1 MIDAMADEDARRDRE
16 RLPDW
21 ARIAIGSIAL
31 VFLVS
36 AVLITFRPPDRTVA
50 LAGCPDQDPDCL
62 VKVDSDTTTL
72 AAALLALAAVA
83 GLIALMGVR
92 PKSVTG
98 PGMGLDFSAAAA
110 GLPSAEPQPAAVDQE
125 SGDHREA
132 RDVNGGVH
140 ERAESL
146 PVRVEVK
153 WGLGAELGSA
163 PIAVASLDVPMTE
176 IDGKLLRD
184 YQSARR
190 TSQQGWFLTHILGP
204 ATSPGQEYS
213 VAIKVTPHRSATGD
227 VRAARFFFGKAWGY
241 QVFEGSRGA
250 DGRFGITTEAYGPF
264 LALCEVE
271 FTSGERL
278 LLDHYCDFEMG
289 GLVVQAS
296 P

>member
-1 MIDAMADEDARRDRE
+1 MTDNDADRE
-16 RLPDW
+16 RLPGW

-31 VFLVS
+31 LFLVS
-36 AVLITFRPPDRTVA
+36 AVFFTFRPPDRTVA
-50 LAGCPDQDPDCL
+50 LTGCPSQDSDCL

-98 PGMGLDFSAAAA
+98 PGVGLDFSTAAA
-110 GLPSAEPQPAAVDQE
+110 GLPSAEPQPPADDQE
-125 SGDHREA
+125 SADETEA
-132 RDVNGGVH
+132 RDGDAGVP
-140 ERAESL
+140 ERAESS

-153 WGLGAELGSA
+153 RGVGRELGIA
-163 PIAVASLDVPMTE
+163 PVAVASLDVPMNE

-190 TSQQGWFLTHILGP
+190 TSQHGWFLTHILGP
-204 ATSPGQEYS
+204 ATSPGQKYS
-213 VAIKVTPHRSATGD
+213 VAIKVTPHRSAQED

-241 QVFEGSRGA
+241 RVFDASRGA

-264 LALCEVE
+264 LALCEAE
-271 FTSGERL
+271 LTSGERL

-289 GLVVQAS
+289 GLVS
-296 P
+296 RDGRK